1 MIPVADP
8 GLQPER
14 TAMSWTRT
22 ALAMLVCAAALLRW
36 AGSYPALIVAA
47 SVALAAGALVIVALN
62 RRAYRFEASALADER
77 SAPNAAAVFL
87 LSAMTLVTGG
97 LGLYLVVSGVSAGA
111 PS

>member
-1 MIPVADP
+1 MIAVADP

-22 ALAMLVCAAALLRW
+22 ALAMLVCAATLLRW
-36 AGSYPALIVAA
+36 AGAYPALIVVA

-77 SAPNAAAVFL
+77 SEPN
-87 LSAMTLVTGG
+87 LSLIHI
-97 LGLYLVVSGVSAGA
+97 
-111 PS
+111 